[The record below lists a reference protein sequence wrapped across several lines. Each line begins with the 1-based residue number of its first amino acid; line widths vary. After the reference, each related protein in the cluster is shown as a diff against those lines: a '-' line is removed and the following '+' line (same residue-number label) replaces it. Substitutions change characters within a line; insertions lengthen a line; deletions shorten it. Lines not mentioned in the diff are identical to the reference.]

1 MTHLQNFIDVV
12 LAIIAV
18 EAILKPVTVRLT
30 KRALRFLDN
39 HFSWI
44 PDWLHTPF

>member
-30 KRALRFLDN
+30 KVALRSLDKR
-39 HFSWI
+39 FSWI